1 MFKMIK
7 QPLAILSISA
17 GLCAAPLALA
27 ETAPQT
33 TTSTTPVT
41 QAQPQI
47 SEEKVD
53 QFVTAYVEV
62 QKINQDYS
70 EQLQA
75 AEVPEK
81 ATELQQEAQT
91 KMQEAVTDSG
101 LTIPEY
107 QQIASRAGQDQDLRA
122 RIQEKM
128 AN

>member
-17 GLCAAPLALA
+17 GLCAAPLVLA
-27 ETAPQT
+27 ETEPQPT
-33 TTSTTPVT
+33 APVT

-62 QKINQDYS
+62 QKINQEYS

-75 AEVPEK
+75 TEVPEK

>member
-7 QPLAILSISA
+7 QPLAILSISV
-17 GLCAAPLALA
+17 GLGAMPLALA
-27 ETAPQT
+27 ENAPQT
-33 TTSTTPVT
+33 TTPTAPVT

-62 QKINQDYS
+62 QKINREYS

-75 AEVPEK
+75 TEVPEK

>member
-33 TTSTTPVT
+33 TTPTAPAT

-62 QKINQDYS
+62 QKINQEYS

-75 AEVPEK
+75 TEVPEK

-91 KMQEAVTDSG
+91 KMQEAVTESG

-107 QQIASRAGQDQDLRA
+107 QQIASRAGQDQDLRT

>member
-7 QPLAILSISA
+7 QPLAILSISV

-27 ETAPQT
+27 ETVPQT
-33 TTSTTPVT
+33 TTPTAPAT

-62 QKINQDYS
+62 QKINQEYS

-75 AEVPEK
+75 TEAPEK

-91 KMQEAVTDSG
+91 KMQEAVADSG

>member
-17 GLCAAPLALA
+17 GLCAAPLVLA
-27 ETAPQT
+27 ETEPQPT
-33 TTSTTPVT
+33 APVT

-62 QKINQDYS
+62 QKINQEYS

-75 AEVPEK
+75 TEVPEK

-91 KMQEAVTDSG
+91 KMQEAVTHSG